1 MTRWEYRKF
10 DLNDVPRRADD
21 IDVLL
26 NAGKDGW
33 ELVAV
38 TTNNIAY
45 LKRPLEDPTA
55 PPAVRR
61 RAASAR
67 VSDE

>member
-1 MTRWEYRKF
+1 MMRWEYRKI
-10 DLNDVPRRADD
+10 DLNDVPRKVDD

-26 NAGKDGW
+26 DSGKDGW

-45 LKRPLEDPTA
+45 LKRQLEDPAVA
-55 PPAVRR
+55 PTVRR
-61 RAASAR
+61 RAASVR
-67 VSDE
+67 VSDA